1 MRNNKFIG
9 TGVALITPF
18 NSDFSVDY
26 NSLEKLVEFN
36 ILNGINYLVIN
47 GTTAESPTI
56 NSFERERIINTV
68 VDVNNNRVPLVL
80 GMGGNDTIRLAKE
93 INSLD
98 LTAISAILSVSPY
111 YSKPTQEGIYQHY
124 SYLAKNISKPI
135 IMYNV
140 PGRTSKNIIPNT
152 ILRLANEFELIIG
165 VKEAGGKMSQY
176 LELINNRPD
185 DFLIISGDDDL
196 ALNSVIAGG
205 DGVIS
210 VIGQAFPQMFSKM
223 IDDGLNNNISSAES
237 INNELCNIISLIF
250 KENNPAGVKFVLSKL
265 NLCNNVLR
273 LPLLSVSK
281 ELRSQ
286 INEELNNFN
295 LY

>member
-68 VDVNNNRVPLVL
+68 VGVNNNRVPLVL

-196 ALNSVIAGG
+196 ALNSVTVGG

-223 IDDGLNNNISSAES
+223 IDDGLNNNVSSAES

-265 NLCNNVLR
+265 NLCNDVLR

-281 ELRSQ
+281 KLRSQ
-286 INEELNNFN
+286 INEELKNFN
-295 LY
+295 L

>member
-1 MRNNKFIG
+1 MKNNKFIG

-68 VDVNNNRVPLVL
+68 VGVNNNRVPLVL

-196 ALNSVIAGG
+196 ALNSVISGG

-265 NLCNNVLR
+265 NLCNDVLR

-295 LY
+295 L

>member
-1 MRNNKFIG
+1 MIYNKFIG

-26 NSLEKLVEFN
+26 SSLEKLVEFN
-36 ILNGINYLVIN
+36 IFNGINYLVIN

-56 NSFERERIINTV
+56 NSFEREKIINTV
-68 VDVNNNRVPLVL
+68 VSVNNNRVPLVL
-80 GMGGNDTIRLAKE
+80 GMGGNDTVRLVKQ

-98 LTAISAILSVSPY
+98 LTPISAILSVSPY
-111 YSKPTQEGIYQHY
+111 YNKPTQEGIYQHY

-140 PGRTSKNIIPNT
+140 PGRTSKNILPKT
-152 ILRLANEFELIIG
+152 ILRLANKFESIIG
-165 VKEAGGKMSQY
+165 VKEAGGNMSQY

-185 DFLIISGDDDL
+185 NFLIISGDDDL
-196 ALNSVIAGG
+196 ALSSVIAGG

-210 VIGQAFPQMFSKM
+210 VIGQAFPQIFSKM
-223 IDDGLNNNISSAES
+223 IDDGLNNKILSAES
-237 INNELCNIISLIF
+237 VNNELCNMISLIF
-250 KENNPAGVKFVLSKL
+250 KENNPAGIKFVLNKL
-265 NLCNNVLR
+265 NLCNDVLR

-281 ELRSQ
+281 DLRSQ

-295 LY
+295 L

>member
-26 NSLEKLVEFN
+26 KSLEKLVEFN

-68 VDVNNNRVPLVL
+68 VGVNNNRVPLVL

-111 YSKPTQEGIYQHY
+111 YNKPTQEGIYQHY

-196 ALNSVIAGG
+196 ALNSVTAGG

-223 IDDGLNNNISSAES
+223 IDDGLNNNIPTAKS
-237 INNELCNIISLIF
+237 INNNLCNIISLIF

-265 NLCNNVLR
+265 NLCNDVLR

-281 ELRSQ
+281 KLRSQ
-286 INEELNNFN
+286 INEELKNFN
-295 LY
+295 L

>member
-1 MRNNKFIG
+1 MKNNKFIG

-56 NSFERERIINTV
+56 NSLERERIINTV
-68 VDVNNNRVPLVL
+68 VGVNNNRVPLVL

-93 INSLD
+93 IISLD

-152 ILRLANEFELIIG
+152 ILRLANEFESIIG

-196 ALNSVIAGG
+196 ALKSVTSGG

-265 NLCNNVLR
+265 NLCNDVLR
-273 LPLLSVSK
+273 LPLMSVSK

-295 LY
+295 L

>member
-1 MRNNKFIG
+1 MKNNKFIG

-68 VDVNNNRVPLVL
+68 VGVNNNRVPLVL
-80 GMGGNDTIRLAKE
+80 GMGGNDTIRLTKE
-93 INSLD
+93 IISLD

-152 ILRLANEFELIIG
+152 ILRLANEFESIIG

-196 ALNSVIAGG
+196 ALKSVTSGG

-265 NLCNNVLR
+265 NLCNDVLR
-273 LPLLSVSK
+273 LPLMSVSK

-295 LY
+295 L

>member
-1 MRNNKFIG
+1 MINNKFIG

-26 NSLEKLVEFN
+26 SSLEKLVEFN

-68 VDVNNNRVPLVL
+68 VGVNNNRVPLVL

-93 INSLD
+93 IISLD

-152 ILRLANEFELIIG
+152 ILRLANEFESIIG

-196 ALNSVIAGG
+196 ALNSVISGG

-265 NLCNNVLR
+265 NLCNDVLR
-273 LPLLSVSK
+273 LPLLSASK

-295 LY
+295 L

>member
-68 VDVNNNRVPLVL
+68 VGVNNNRVPLVL
-80 GMGGNDTIRLAKE
+80 GIGGNDTIRLAKE

-196 ALNSVIAGG
+196 ALNSVSAGG

-223 IDDGLNNNISSAES
+223 IDDGLNNNVSSAES

-265 NLCNNVLR
+265 NLCNDVLR

-281 ELRSQ
+281 KLRSQ
-286 INEELNNFN
+286 INEELKNFN
-295 LY
+295 L

>member
-1 MRNNKFIG
+1 MKNNKFIG

-68 VDVNNNRVPLVL
+68 VGVNNNRVPLVL
-80 GMGGNDTIRLAKE
+80 GMGGNDTIRLTKE
-93 INSLD
+93 IISLD

-196 ALNSVIAGG
+196 ALKSVTSGG

-265 NLCNNVLR
+265 NLCNDVLR
-273 LPLLSVSK
+273 LPLMSVSK

-295 LY
+295 L

>member
-1 MRNNKFIG
+1 MKNNKFIG

-68 VDVNNNRVPLVL
+68 VGVNNNRVPLVL

-152 ILRLANEFELIIG
+152 ILRLANQFESIIG
-165 VKEAGGKMSQY
+165 VKEAGGDMNQY
-176 LELINNRPD
+176 LDLINNKPN

-196 ALNSVIAGG
+196 ALSSVLAGG

-210 VIGQAFPQMFSKM
+210 VIGQALPKRFSKM
-223 IDDGLNNNISSAES
+223 IKYGLDNKTSSAES
-237 INNELCNIISLIF
+237 INNELSNLISLIF
-250 KENNPAGVKFVLSKL
+250 KENNPAGIKSVLNAL
-265 NLCNNVLR
+265 DFCNDVLR
-273 LPLLSVSK
+273 LPLLSVS
-281 ELRSQ
+281 ENLRREIKDEVS
-286 INEELNNFN
+286 NLN
-295 LY
+295 L

>member
-68 VDVNNNRVPLVL
+68 VGVNNDRVPLVL

-196 ALNSVIAGG
+196 ALNSVTAGG

-223 IDDGLNNNISSAES
+223 IDDGLNNNVSSAES
-237 INNELCNIISLIF
+237 INYELCNIISLIF

-265 NLCNNVLR
+265 NLCNDVLR

-281 ELRSQ
+281 KLRSQ
-286 INEELNNFN
+286 INEELKNFN
-295 LY
+295 L